1 MAKAKFDLKSI
12 DIPTV
17 AQKPIYAGVGAGDL
31 AVTAVRE
38 YVADVQKKLTEVQK
52 SVADLD
58 RSVVESR
65 VSDLQKDARELPI
78 RVQTL
83 VNDNVAVATAT
94 YTDLAKRGEALVRGA
109 KLPSSVSAEVKV
121 NPTHPGAKKPT
132 TSTTSGS
139 TSQSAARKRRPR
151 RAPRRRARPRRP
163 DLSRSRGPRRYE
175 LRGPFASCH
184 R

>member
-1 MAKAKFDLKSI
+1 MAKAKFDLKSN
-12 DIPTV
+12 IPTV

-65 VSDLQKDARELPI
+65 VSDLQKDARELPV
-78 RVQTL
+78 RVQSL
-83 VNDNVAVATAT
+83 VNENVAVATAT
-94 YTDLAKRGEALVRGA
+94 YTDLAKRGEALVRGT

-139 TSQSAARKRRPR
+139 TKKSAAKKST
-151 RAPRRRARPRRP
+151 AKKSTAKKTT
-163 DLSRSRGPRRYE
+163 
-175 LRGPFASCH
+175 AKKA
-184 R
+184 